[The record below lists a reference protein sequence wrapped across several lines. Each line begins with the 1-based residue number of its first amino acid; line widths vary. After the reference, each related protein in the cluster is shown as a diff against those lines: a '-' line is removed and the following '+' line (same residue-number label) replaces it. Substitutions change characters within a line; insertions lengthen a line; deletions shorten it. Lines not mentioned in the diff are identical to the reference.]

1 MQRPRRSS
9 SSIFTSAT
17 ARRPGRSASSK
28 ASSDSPWG
36 RRSCGI
42 GTPPYETGCRT
53 RRCSTS
59 GSAAAQLPTSARRSR
74 LPADGRRCSS
84 TDAGLGRNCMQRSS
98 RRRVVINTDAK
109 NEADDQFAIV
119 HALLSPSLEVRGLI
133 AAHFGTSR
141 SNRSMEESREEIDL
155 LLDLLGVEHHV
166 TVANGAPAAISNE
179 QTPMDSAGAQLIIA
193 ESKLATAQEPLFV
206 AFLGPL
212 TDMASAILLDPG
224 IVQRDLVVIWIGGVG
239 YGGVETYPGVEFN
252 LGNDIAAAN
261 VVFDSGITVWQV
273 PSNVYSQVSVSY
285 TELEEK
291 IGGTSKLAD
300 YLINQMIEWNRI
312 YWPEPIESRSL
323 GDSPAISLLLYP
335 RGGNFRIV
343 RAPRFGQEGHY
354 LPGSRHPIRVVES
367 VDVRFLLEDMFA
379 KIRKFGREAV

>member
-1 MQRPRRSS
+1 
-9 SSIFTSAT
+9 
-17 ARRPGRSASSK
+17 
-28 ASSDSPWG
+28 
-36 RRSCGI
+36 
-42 GTPPYETGCRT
+42 
-53 RRCSTS
+53 
-59 GSAAAQLPTSARRSR
+59 
-74 LPADGRRCSS
+74 
-84 TDAGLGRNCMQRSS
+84 MQRSS

-141 SNRSMEESREEIDL
+141 SNRSMKESREEIDL

-166 TVANGAPAAISNE
+166 TVANGAPVAIANE

-193 ESKLATAQEPLFV
+193 ESNLATAQEPLFV

-224 IVQRDLVVIWIGGVG
+224 IVHRDLVVIWIGGVA

-261 VVFDSGITVWQV
+261 VVYDSGITVWQV

-300 YLINQMIEWNRI
+300 YLINQMIEWNRV
-312 YWPEPIESRSL
+312 YSTEPIESRSL
-323 GDSPAISLLLYP
+323 GDSPAISLMLYP

-343 RAPRFGQEGHY
+343 PAPRFGQEGHY
-354 LPGSRHPIRVVES
+354 LPGSGHPIRVVES

-379 KIRKFGREAV
+379 KIRKFGRDRAVA

>member
-1 MQRPRRSS
+1 MKPS
-9 SSIFTSAT
+9 
-17 ARRPGRSASSK
+17 
-28 ASSDSPWG
+28 
-36 RRSCGI
+36 
-42 GTPPYETGCRT
+42 
-53 RRCSTS
+53 
-59 GSAAAQLPTSARRSR
+59 
-74 LPADGRRCSS
+74 
-84 TDAGLGRNCMQRSS
+84 N
-98 RRRVVINTDAK
+98 RRRVIIDTDAK

-119 HALLSPSLEVRGLI
+119 HALLSTSLTVRGLI

-141 SNRSMEESREEIDL
+141 SDRSMEESREEIDL
-155 LLDLLGVEHHV
+155 LLEHMGLEQQV
-166 TVANGAPAAISNE
+166 TVANGAPSGIPDE
-179 QTPMDSAGAQLIIA
+179 ETPRDSAGAQLIIA
-193 ESKLATAQEPLFV
+193 ESKLASPDDPLFV

-212 TDMASAILLDPG
+212 TDMASAVLLDPSL
-224 IVQRDLVVIWIGGVG
+224 VDRDVVVIWIGGVG

-252 LGNDIAAAN
+252 LRNDIAAAN
-261 VVFDSGITVWQV
+261 VVYDSGITVWQV

-300 YLINQMIEWNRI
+300 HLINQTVEWNRT

-343 RAPRFGQEGHY
+343 PAPRFGQEGHY
-354 LPGSRHPIRVVES
+354 LPGSGHPIRVVES

-379 KIRKFGREAV
+379 KIRKFGREVA